1 MKKRDVAIDIMKA
14 IGIMSVIV
22 GHLRTS
28 PIISSVVYSYH
39 MPLFFLVGGYFFRPK
54 PNIRET
60 AAKDF
65 KRLVIPY
72 LFTALVLS
80 SAYVVKTLLG
90 LEQDYHNALF
100 FLKAIFWGCGSAG
113 QTAIIKGH
121 LTYVGPIW
129 FLVALFWCRQF
140 YNLLVCHTRRPKL
153 YAAIVAVVATFVHYY
168 LVFIPLGISTGAS
181 AMMFYLI
188 GHWVREHSVGKYA
201 VAVCV
206 LCWIGGI
213 AYSKVVMAR
222 CCYGIY
228 PIDVLG
234 ACGATAVIYLIS
246 KGLSR
251 TWLCSA
257 LSWVG
262 VNTLVILCFHTM
274 DLSFGI
280 TQHLPLSGY
289 YGIQFLYMLAFY
301 LLITNLCYQ
310 TRLTRLIFGLVHN
323 R

>member
-100 FLKAIFWGCGSAG
+100 FLKAISHPCKVSS
-113 QTAIIKGH
+113 II
-121 LTYVGPIW
+121 
-129 FLVALFWCRQF
+129 
-140 YNLLVCHTRRPKL
+140 
-153 YAAIVAVVATFVHYY
+153 
-168 LVFIPLGISTGAS
+168 
-181 AMMFYLI
+181 
-188 GHWVREHSVGKYA
+188 
-201 VAVCV
+201 
-206 LCWIGGI
+206 
-213 AYSKVVMAR
+213 
-222 CCYGIY
+222 
-228 PIDVLG
+228 
-234 ACGATAVIYLIS
+234 
-246 KGLSR
+246 
-251 TWLCSA
+251 
-257 LSWVG
+257 
-262 VNTLVILCFHTM
+262 
-274 DLSFGI
+274 
-280 TQHLPLSGY
+280 
-289 YGIQFLYMLAFY
+289 
-301 LLITNLCYQ
+301 
-310 TRLTRLIFGLVHN
+310 
-323 R
+323 